1 MRMSMNE
8 KSGRKHKFPLIMI
21 ILSLSFIPV
30 ILWGLL
36 SGSVPMPL
44 ENLLE
49 GISHFL
55 GGEGDEIASVLIFQ
69 IRLPRILLAA
79 LVGAALA
86 IAGACFQGLFRNP
99 LADPFIIGASSG
111 AALGASIALSF
122 GGGLGLGFFTVLGLP
137 GIASFAGSMA
147 AVLLVFA
154 VSKSF
159 GNNSSPGI
167 LILAGTSVSTL
178 CSALLSLIIVLR
190 DRSLVQVY
198 YWLLGSLAGAAWP
211 RLLSAL
217 PFIALGSIFIFLSAR
232 NLDLLLQGD
241 EAAESLGLN
250 PFKSRFFLSMAATL
264 SVAAAVS
271 VSGIIGFTGLIA
283 PHAARF
289 FSGPSHRRL
298 LPASALSGA
307 LLTIIADNLSR
318 SLIPPVELPL
328 GIITSL
334 GGAPFFLFILS
345 RQRKKGGFV

>member
-1 MRMSMNE
+1 MNE
-8 KSGRKHKFPLIMI
+8 KSKEKLNPNLKFSLIMI
-21 ILSLSFIPV
+21 ILSFCLIPV

-36 SGSVPMPL
+36 SGSVSMPL

-49 GISHFL
+49 GISFFL

-79 LVGAALA
+79 IVGAALA
-86 IAGACFQGLFRNP
+86 TAGACFQGLFRNP

-111 AALGASIALSF
+111 AALGAAAALSF

-154 VSKSF
+154 VSRSF
-159 GNNSSPGI
+159 GNFSSPGI

-178 CSALLSLIIVLR
+178 CSALLSLIVVLR

-217 PFIALGSIFIFLSAR
+217 PFIILGNVFIFLSSR
-232 NLDLLLQGD
+232 PLDLLLQGD
-241 EAAESLGLN
+241 EAAESMGLN
-250 PFKSRFFLSMAATL
+250 PFKTRFFLSVAATL

-298 LPASALSGA
+298 LPASALTGA
-307 LLTIIADNLSR
+307 LLTMAADNLSR
-318 SLIPPVELPL
+318 TLIPPVELPL

-345 RQRKKGGFV
+345 RQRKKGGFI